1 MTSSTAIAIIGMA
14 GRFPGAMTLEKFWF
28 NLQQGIESIQ
38 RFTPEEMIAC
48 GVPSEIAH
56 DPSYV
61 PAKGIV
67 EDIAGFD
74 AAFFGYSPREAS
86 YMDPQHRV
94 FLECAWEALEHS
106 GYDPLVAPTTI
117 GLYAG
122 CGDATYLYHL
132 LQSKKDLAE
141 AAKDPSVFFGNYRD
155 FFATRVAYRLNLRG
169 PSLNIQTA
177 CSTSLVA
184 IHEACS
190 ALLSYQCDMAVAG
203 GIHLSL
209 PHKSGNF
216 HEKGAVVSPDGH
228 CRAFDAQGAGTVAS
242 DGAGVVILKR
252 YEDALADGD
261 TIHAV
266 ILGSAVN
273 NDGADKIGYTAPSVS
288 GQAEVI
294 TMAQEFAAIA
304 PSEISYIEAHGT
316 GTPLGDPI
324 EIKALTQ
331 SFTRETQEK
340 EYCAIGSL
348 KTNLGHLDAA
358 AGVAGLIKTVL
369 ALQHQEI
376 PASLNF
382 TAPNPEIDFTNSPFY
397 VNDRLRPWVPRQ
409 GRRIAG
415 VSSFGIGGTNAHVIV
430 SEAPEQALRASKRPA
445 HLLTLSAR
453 SEHALTTM
461 AQRLSEYL
469 SDGACADLGDVGYTL
484 QEGRHSFEHRLSLV
498 ATDQNDAIGKL
509 NQTNSEYK
517 KRGRAS
523 GARKQI
529 AFLFPGQGLQCVNMG
544 RALYENEEVFK
555 NYVDQGLAIAAQNL
569 NGMDLRTLLYPA
581 HESEQ
586 SQALTQTRYAQ
597 PALFIIEY
605 ALARY
610 LESLGV
616 RGDVMLGHSIGE
628 WVAGCL
634 AGVFSFEDAIRLV
647 CARAKLMQA
656 CEPGAM
662 LGVELTEHDLLPLLE
677 KGLEISVY
685 NADSWLIVSG
695 GHAQIEDLHQ
705 RLLAR
710 DVVCHALRVS
720 HAFHSASM
728 EPAAQAFT
736 ACFKDVVLLAP
747 QRPFVSNITGDW
759 ITEDQACSPHY
770 WAQQLRAPVRF
781 HNGLAALNAS
791 SDLLLLEVGPGRAL
805 ARFAAMSGPVN
816 VTSVWPQPQ
825 QNAFVETLSAIG
837 SLWVAGLTPHWAAL
851 HQSEP
856 RGRVPLP
863 TYPFEHVRY
872 WVDSNP
878 IERKQPETQQLIES
892 RVSAGRSRVAI
903 EPPRKNPNLSEWFFK
918 PEWQKIPTNLNP
930 DAKYSDV
937 PTLII
942 LGSETILGETYLE
955 IFSRAQIVR
964 PGTQFRQLADN
975 QFEVELNERQSYED
989 LFTTLAK
996 QNKSPQRIIQA
1007 INLEPVTKNEP
1018 DAEQALRR
1026 YIELL
1031 SLAQAIGKCLHNQ
1044 KIELIVLANQLCGT
1058 PGMSDVQADKASLLG
1073 PAKVI
1078 PLEYPGVSCRVFD
1091 LDSSALSDPAVLL
1104 NELRQSSQ
1112 ERLVAYREG
1121 QRWVE
1126 RYVSQPL
1133 AEQVPNNRL
1142 RQRGVYLITGGLGGV
1157 GLALAEHLVRTVQ
1170 AKILLVNR
1178 SAFPAPEMWQSVLQ
1192 SKNLPELSA
1201 QLPALQRSS
1210 EAFSRDF
1217 AIATLDQYPGLQD
1230 SLRSLAQRCIQRYFS
1245 SVVSPSE
1252 RISISELRDRL
1263 RLHPRFERMFQFM
1276 LGVLQTAAGIEL
1288 TDDALQ
1294 MPPMLPVA
1302 ARETAE
1308 KYPAFRGLIEF
1319 IDYCTQDYP
1328 KALSGEIPSIQVL
1341 YPDGKTT
1348 RLDAL
1353 QKNTIEYSQQ
1363 RIYSH
1368 VLKDHLLNL
1377 ARIRPLRILEVGGG
1391 QGLLTSV
1398 LAPELLAMGCSYH
1411 FTDIS
1416 PYFINRILDVRPELH
1431 GMTTGIFDLTRDPL
1445 AQGLD
1450 LETYDVIVGL
1460 DVVHATPNISVTIGH
1475 LRMLLAPSGYLG
1487 LLETVSTGPWVDLCW
1502 GLADGWWLYE
1512 DQELRHSALMHAEQW
1527 ETAIAQSGFALHA
1540 VLPVASTA
1548 RAVCDV
1554 ALVLAQLAPGEM
1566 QTSLSAWQ
1574 AEASKD
1580 PVTIARYRI
1589 KKLQELEQLGGEV
1602 AVVTADIGETSEVAR
1617 VVAFAKE
1624 RFGAIHGVIHS
1635 AMVLEDKLMQLKDPQ
1650 SARRVFA
1657 PKVQGSLNLIA
1668 ALKDQSLDFFAHC
1681 SSLAAPMGLYAQSD
1695 YCAATSFQDALAHTM
1710 MPGVS
1715 LSINWGVWRDAGF
1728 AMRMKLE
1735 SVAARQQWQSLS
1747 GPILRRKLV
1756 TEDGRIVFEGTLSE
1770 QWVVAEHYLDDMATL
1785 PGTGYLSLI
1794 NESMHAIKPGS
1805 FRFDNL
1811 VFSEPLTV
1819 TPPLPQSVRLLFEP
1833 ESQGYQVKVASLRGD
1848 QWIEHARALVSLVEQ
1863 NTSSGVDETNI
1874 DLSNLKQQF
1883 NFEESVLQ
1891 SRTQADQSLLI
1902 YRSVA
1907 VGPRWQGLTRW
1918 HSLQAQQ
1925 ALALIEL
1932 PARFESDFEQYP
1944 LHPALLDI
1952 ATSFAMGDEAF
1963 YLPLAY
1969 DKVTLHA
1976 PLSRK
1981 VWSHITWER
1990 NADSQAP
1997 TISFAIRIF
2006 NDDGALALAVQSYT
2020 LRQIGEPQP
2029 AMESRRLLCE
2039 TPGLLDSLTYVPL
2052 APLTIEEDEVE
2063 IRVVSTGLNFL
2074 DVLTALDMSLSLS
2087 DQEKGIGRECA
2098 GIITRVGRNV
2108 RHLRPGNEVIAIT
2121 SHAYDDLLV
2130 VDQQSVRLKPE
2141 QMSWEVAASVAVP
2154 FMTAHFALNHRA
2166 KIRAG
2171 ESVLIHAAAGGVGL
2185 AAVQLALNVGAK
2197 IYATAGSEE
2206 KRDYLRSLG
2215 ITHVYDSRSISFAE
2229 EIRLA
2234 NGGGVDVVL
2243 NSLGGD
2249 LMLASLGLLA
2259 PHGRFLELGKRD
2271 FAENRQI
2278 GMAVFAAGVTYY
2290 SINLGPDLI
2299 EYDLVF
2305 DEVMAML
2312 ANQEIYPLPVLVYPV
2327 QETAKAFADMAS
2339 ARHIGKLVVARPN
2352 HPVKHRTVVE
2362 FSGVD
2367 APMEDP
2373 QLREG
2378 MSSQEGA
2385 QAFDRALA
2393 SGLTQI
2399 LVTPQD
2405 FPSLLRLN
2413 TPAQIRSNKENL
2425 AQQSMVIKTS
2435 VAVPVIAS
2443 AVEQNDTAAIVAESW
2458 QKFLGLTQIDQD
2470 DNFFKL
2476 GGDSLIGIQIMA
2488 YLRKRLSIEVPVAI
2502 FFEAPT
2508 LKELTQALEKLSGKK
2523 TISSAEEST
2532 LKLTPTERHAPFAL
2546 TDVQQAYWIG
2556 RSGAFE
2562 LGNVAAHGY
2571 FEVERSDLDYERF
2584 CLVWMLLVRRHDML
2598 RMIVNADGQQQILA
2612 EVPDYR
2618 PELIDLRLQTKQDA
2632 ERAIVDVRHRMSS
2645 QILPSDQWPLFDIRV
2660 SLLPDSTTRIHMSF
2674 DALIMDAWSSMIL
2687 GREFSELYKNTSTIL
2702 PTLELS
2708 FRDYVLAEQAERQTA
2723 AYEVSKRYWL
2733 DRLDSLPPAPDL
2745 PLRIKP
2751 EELDKPTFTRR
2762 NAFLSRTEW
2771 TALKKNAARAGL
2783 TPSIVCLTCFSD
2795 VLGLWSQSA
2804 RFSINLTLFNR
2815 PPVHPQINDVVG
2827 DFTSLTLLEIETSA
2841 ARTFV
2846 ENAQRIQQQ
2855 LGRDLDH
2862 RRFSG
2867 VEVLRELVRSGR
2879 RHSGAIMP
2887 VVFTSTLALESQQQT
2902 HSPVIFD
2909 GEVVYGISQTPQV
2922 WLDHGIVEEDGKLSL
2937 NWNAVEALLPE
2948 DMLDDMFESYRNMLL
2963 VLASSPDRWNQR
2975 LNSTLPPAQ
2984 LARREAYNNT
2994 DAIFNIDRLEAGF
3007 FEQAAKYQNT
3017 TAVFSTQ
3024 GPVLYGEIAERA
3036 ISIANGLSE
3045 LGMAPGECVGVHL
3058 SKGWQQVAAA
3068 LGILKAGGAYV
3079 ALDPSLPESRLIS
3092 MSEGM
3097 RFAISTLT
3105 ESAHLPVSLK
3115 PICFED
3121 LLLNISAVSP
3131 AVSLDDLAYVIF
3143 TSGST
3148 GRPKGVMIQ
3157 HRAVMNTIADLVRRF
3172 ELNPSDRVLALS
3184 AMGFDLSVFD
3194 MFALLGVGGAI
3205 VMPDAQG
3212 LREPDHWHKLM
3223 VENQVTIWNSVPA
3236 LLELLVDY
3244 VESNALDLPHSL
3256 RLIMLSG
3263 DWIPVGLPER
3273 IKKLLPTVTII
3284 GMGGATEASIWS
3296 IYYPVKKVD
3305 PAWTSIPYGYPLA
3318 NQTYYV
3324 LNAQMQSCP
3333 EWVTGELFIGG
3344 TGLSSGYW
3352 KDPEQSAYRY
3362 PVIDGKRLYRTGDQG
3377 RFRPEGWIE
3386 FQGRNDN
3393 QVKVQ
3398 GYRIELAEIE
3408 AVLRQH
3414 PQVNKCAVKALGLE
3428 RNARKLAAYF
3438 VPNNQQ
3444 ALPTTDSLRQ
3454 FLLKQLP
3461 EYMVPLTFTMIERL
3475 PLSGNGKVDYASLPD
3490 PLEQVLMPVS
3500 SDVTPNPVRAKVLG
3514 LIAELLKL
3522 PSVSPQANLLD
3533 LGADS
3538 ITVIRLANRLQAE
3551 LSIRPSVAEL
3561 YRMQRIEEL
3570 LQFCE
3575 KNTGETTA
3583 DFQEDPVESRSERP
3597 AFRLITDPVE
3607 RQKFKD
3613 SHSAI
3618 RTFSPGQLAVSL
3630 GSPAEDTRVAKRR
3643 SQRQFSLRPIEL
3655 TDMGKWLS
3663 ALCPRNIDGQNKY
3676 LYASAGGL
3684 YPVQTYI
3691 FVKAGRISGL
3701 SEGLYYHDPAQHQL
3715 VLVTTRAVIHRDDFD
3730 PFLNRTTFDESA
3742 FCLFFVSA
3750 MTQIEPL
3757 YGEHSEKFASIETGL
3772 MLQTLDLHAID
3783 LGIGLCHIGDF
3794 EADKFLAEL
3803 PKDDRPRLILSALG
3817 GLVNVQEEARG
3828 DDKLARALARV
3839 AELSPEQVR
3848 NLLLAKQGQR
3858 K

>member
-14 GRFPGAMTLEKFWF
+14 GRFPGANTLEQFWH
-28 NLQQGIESIQ
+28 NLQNGIESIQ

-48 GVPSEIAH
+48 GVPSDVAH
-56 DPSYV
+56 DPDYV

-94 FLECAWEALEHS
+94 FLECAWEAIEHS
-106 GYDPLVAPTTI
+106 GYDPLAASTVI

-184 IHEACS
+184 IHEACC

-228 CRAFDAQGAGTVAS
+228 CRAFDAQSAGTVAS

-273 NDGADKIGYTAPSVS
+273 NDGADKIGFTAPSVS

-294 TMAQEFAAIA
+294 TMAQELAAIA

-331 SFTRETQEK
+331 SFSRETQEK

-369 ALQHQEI
+369 ALQHQII
-376 PASLNF
+376 PASLHF
-382 TAPNPEIDFTNSPFY
+382 TAPNPEIDFANSPFY
-397 VNDRLRPWVPRQ
+397 VNDRLRPWLPRH
-409 GRRIAG
+409 GKRVAG
-415 VSSFGIGGTNAHVIV
+415 ISSFGIGGTNAHAIV
-430 SEAPEQALRASKRPA
+430 SEAPGQALRASKKSA

-461 AQRLSEYL
+461 AQRLSAHL
-469 SDGACADLGDVGYTL
+469 SDAMCADLGDVGFTL
-484 QEGRHSFEHRLSLV
+484 QVGRHSFQHRLSIV
-498 ATDQNDAIGKL
+498 ATDKSDAIEKL
-509 NQTNSEYK
+509 NQTNAAYK
-517 KRGRAS
+517 NS
-523 GARKQI
+523 GQANEARKRI

-555 NYVDQGLAIAAQNL
+555 RYVDIGVTVAAQYL
-569 NGMDLRTLLYPA
+569 DGLDLRTLLYPA
-581 HESEQ
+581 GETD
-586 SQALTQTRYAQ
+586 QAQTLTQTRFAQ
-597 PALFIIEY
+597 PSLFIIEY
-605 ALARY
+605 ALSRY
-610 LESLGV
+610 LESLGLKA
-616 RGDVMLGHSIGE
+616 DVMLGHSIGE

-647 CARAKLMQA
+647 CARARLMQA
-656 CEPGAM
+656 CDSGAM
-662 LGVELTEHDLLPLLE
+662 LGVELTEQELLPFLE
-677 KGLEISVY
+677 KGLEISVH
-685 NADSWLIVSG
+685 NAENWLIVSG
-695 GHAQIEDLHQ
+695 GHAQIDDLHQ

-728 EPAAQAFT
+728 EPAAQAF
-736 ACFKDVVLLAP
+736 ASCFKDVILLAP
-747 QRPFVSNITGDW
+747 QRPFISNITGDW

-781 HNGLAALNAS
+781 HNGLAVLS
-791 SDLLLLEVGPGRAL
+791 RSDDLLLLEVGPGRAL
-805 ARFAAMSGPVN
+805 ARFATMSASAVA
-816 VTSVWPQPQ
+816 TSVWPQPQ
-825 QNAFVETLSAIG
+825 QNAYIETLNAVG
-837 SLWVAGLTPHWAAL
+837 RLWVAGAVPDWVAL

-872 WVDSNP
+872 WVDSQP
-878 IERKQPETQQLIES
+878 IERKHSAAELATES
-892 RVSAGRSRVAI
+892 RPSAGRSAI
-903 EPPRKNPNLSEWFFK
+903 ALQPPRKNPNLSEWFFK
-918 PEWQKIPTNLNP
+918 PEWQHLPTNLNP
-930 DAKYSDV
+930 ETKHSDV
-937 PTLII
+937 PTLFI
-942 LGSETILGETYLE
+942 LGPETLLDEKYLSV
-955 IFSRAQIVR
+955 FTRAVIVR
-964 PGTQFRQLADN
+964 PGPQCKQLADN
-975 QFEVELNERQSYED
+975 QFEIQLSERQSYDD
-989 LFTTLAK
+989 LFAMLAQ
-996 QNKSPQRIIQA
+996 QNRSPHRIIQA
-1007 INLEPVTKNEP
+1007 INLEAVVSDEP
-1018 DAEQALRR
+1018 DAERALRR

-1031 SLAQAIGKCLHNQ
+1031 SLAQSIGKCLHNQ

-1058 PGMSDVQADKASLLG
+1058 PDMPAVQADKASLLG

-1078 PLEYPGVSCRVFD
+1078 PLEYPDVSCRVLD
-1091 LDSSALSDPAVLL
+1091 LDSYAISDPALLL
-1104 NELRQSSQ
+1104 NELKEQRQ
-1112 ERLVAYREG
+1112 ERLVAYRHG
-1121 QRWVE
+1121 RRWVE

-1133 AEQVPNNRL
+1133 AEQVPNSRL
-1142 RQRGVYLITGGLGGV
+1142 RHQGVYLITGGLGGV

-1170 AKILLVNR
+1170 AKVLLVNR
-1178 SAFPAPEMWQSVLQ
+1178 SAFPAPDTWQSVLQ
-1192 SKNLPELSA
+1192 ANK
-1201 QLPALQRSS
+1201 LPALPDQLPGLLSGS
-1210 EAFSRDF
+1210 EAFSRNF

-1230 SLRSLAQRCIQRYFS
+1230 ALLALAQRCIQRYFS
-1245 SVVSPSE
+1245 TAITHAE
-1252 RISISELRDRL
+1252 RISIDQLRDRL

-1276 LGVLQTAAGIEL
+1276 LGVLQSAPGVHL
-1288 TDDALQ
+1288 TDSVLQ
-1294 MPPMLPVA
+1294 LPPMLPVA
-1302 ARETAE
+1302 AHETAL
-1308 KYPAFRGLIEF
+1308 KYPAFRGLIDF
-1319 IDYCTQDYP
+1319 IDCCTQDYP

-1341 YPDGKTT
+1341 YPEGKTT

-1353 QKNTIEYSQQ
+1353 QENTVEYSQQ

-1377 ARIRPLRILEVGGG
+1377 ASLRPLRILEVGGG
-1391 QGLLTSV
+1391 QGLLTNV
-1398 LAPELLAMGCSYH
+1398 IAPELLAMGCSYH

-1416 PYFINRILDVRPELH
+1416 PYFINRIVDTHPVLQ

-1445 AQGLD
+1445 AQGLYP
-1450 LETYDVIVGL
+1450 EHYDVIVGL
-1460 DVVHATPNISVTIGH
+1460 DVVHATPNISVTIEH
-1475 LRMLLAPSGYLG
+1475 LRKLLAPSGYLG

-1512 DQELRHSALMHAEQW
+1512 DQELRQSALMHAEQW
-1527 ETAIAQSGFALHA
+1527 EIAIAHAGFVHHA
-1540 VLPVASTA
+1540 VLPVQPAL
-1548 RAVCDV
+1548 RAACDV
-1554 ALVLAQLAPGEM
+1554 ALILAQLAPN
-1566 QTSLSAWQ
+1566 QTMPALPDWQ

-1580 PVTIARYRI
+1580 PATITRYRI
-1589 KKLQELEQLGGEV
+1589 RKLQELEQLGGEV
-1602 AVVTADIGETSEVAR
+1602 VVATADIGDASDVVR
-1617 VVAFAKE
+1617 VVALAKE

-1635 AMVLEDKLMQLKDPQ
+1635 AMVLEDKLMQLKDPL

-1668 ALKDQSLDFFAHC
+1668 ALKNQSLDFFAHC

-1728 AMRMKLE
+1728 AMRMQLE
-1735 SVAARQQWQSLS
+1735 SAAVRQHWQSLS

-1756 TEDGRIVFEGTLSE
+1756 ADDGKIVFEGVLNG
-1770 QWVVAEHYLDDMATL
+1770 QWLVAEHYLNDVSTL

-1794 NESMHAIKPGS
+1794 NEAMQAVTPGN
-1805 FRFDNL
+1805 FRFESL

-1819 TPPLPQSVRLLFEP
+1819 TPPASQSVRLLFEP
-1833 ESQGYQVKVASLRGD
+1833 DSQGYQVKVASLRGD
-1848 QWIEHARALVSLVEQ
+1848 QWIEHARAFISPGTQNMARIVSD
-1863 NTSSGVDETNI
+1863 SI
-1874 DLSNLKQQF
+1874 IHLSNLKQQF
-1883 NFEESVLQ
+1883 NFTQSDLESHAQ
-1891 SRTQADQSLLI
+1891 SDQSLLI

-1918 HSLQAQQ
+1918 HSIQAQQ

-1932 PARFESDFEQYP
+1932 PVRFESDLQQYP
-1944 LHPALLDI
+1944 LHPAMLDI
-1952 ATSFAMGDEAF
+1952 ATSYAMGDEAF
-1963 YLPLAY
+1963 YLPLSY
-1969 DKVTLHA
+1969 GQVTLGA

-1981 VWSHITWER
+1981 VWSHIVWER
-1990 NADSQAP
+1990 NAASQAP
-1997 TISFAIRIF
+1997 TISFAIKIF
-2006 NDDGALALAVQSYT
+2006 NDDGVLALEVQNYT
-2020 LRQIGEPQP
+2020 LRKIGDASPVV
-2029 AMESRRLLCE
+2029 ESRRLVCE
-2039 TPGLLDSLTYVPL
+2039 TPGLLDSLAYLPL
-2052 APLTIEEDEVE
+2052 APLTIQDDQVE

-2074 DVLTALDMSLSLS
+2074 DVLTALDMSLSLPE
-2087 DQEKGIGRECA
+2087 QEKGIGRECA
-2098 GIITRVGRNV
+2098 GTITRVGRHV
-2108 RHLRPGNEVIAIT
+2108 RHLKPGDEVIAIT

-2130 VDQQSVRLKPE
+2130 VHQQSVRLKPA

-2154 FMTAHFALNHRA
+2154 FMTAHYALNHRA
-2166 KIRAG
+2166 KLRAG
-2171 ESVLIHAAAGGVGL
+2171 ESILIHAAAGGVGL
-2185 AAVQLALNVGAK
+2185 AAVQLALNAGAK

-2215 ITHVYDSRSISFAE
+2215 INHVYDSRSTSFAQ
-2229 EIRLA
+2229 EIRLDS
-2234 NGGGVDVVL
+2234 GGGVDVVL

-2249 LMLASLGLLA
+2249 LMLASLELLA

-2271 FAENRQI
+2271 YAENRQV
-2278 GMAVFAAGVTYY
+2278 GMAVFAGGVSYY
-2290 SINLGPDLI
+2290 SINLGPELT
-2299 EYDLVF
+2299 EYDDVF

-2312 ANQEIYPLPVLVYPV
+2312 ATQEIHPLPVRVYPV
-2327 QETAKAFADMAS
+2327 QETAQAFAAMAS
-2339 ARHIGKLVVARPN
+2339 AKHIGKLVVTRPN
-2352 HPVKHRTVVE
+2352 NPVRRHAVVE

-2385 QAFDRALA
+2385 LAFDRALS
-2393 SGLTQI
+2393 SGLPQV

-2413 TPAQIRSNKENL
+2413 TPAQVRSNKESL
-2425 AQQSMVIKTS
+2425 AQQSAVIKTS
-2435 VAVPVIAS
+2435 VAVPVMTS
-2443 AVEQNDTAAIVAESW
+2443 AIEQNDTAAIVYESW
-2458 QKFLGLTQIDQD
+2458 QKFLGLTQIDPD

-2488 YLRKRLSIEVPVAI
+2488 YLRKRLGIEVPVAI
-2502 FFEAPT
+2502 FFETPT
-2508 LKELTQALEKLSGKK
+2508 LKELTHSLENLSGKK
-2523 TISSAEEST
+2523 ISSGTGEPT
-2532 LKLTPTERHAPFAL
+2532 LQLKPEDRHAPFAL

-2571 FEVERSDLDYERF
+2571 FEVERSALDYKRF
-2584 CLVWMLLVRRHDML
+2584 CHVWMLLVRRHDML

-2612 EVPDYR
+2612 EVADYQ
-2618 PELIDLRLQTKQDA
+2618 PELIDLREQSKQDA
-2632 ERAIVDVRHRMSS
+2632 ERAIVDLRQRMSS

-2660 SLLPDSTTRIHMSF
+2660 SLLPDATTRIHMSF

-2687 GREFSELYKNTSTIL
+2687 GREFSDLYKNTDTVL
-2702 PTLELS
+2702 PPLELS
-2708 FRDYVLAEQAERQTA
+2708 FRDYVIAEQAERQTT

-2745 PLRIKP
+2745 PLKIKP
-2751 EELDKPTFTRR
+2751 EELDKPTFSRR
-2762 NAFLSRTEW
+2762 NAFLSLSEW
-2771 TALKKNAARAGL
+2771 AGLKKNAAGAGL

-2795 VLGLWSQSA
+2795 VLARWSQSA

-2827 DFTSLTLLEIETSA
+2827 DFTSLTLLEIETNAS
-2841 ARTFV
+2841 RTFV

-2887 VVFTSTLALESQQQT
+2887 VVFTSTLALDSQQQK

-2937 NWNAVEALLPE
+2937 NWNAVEALFPE
-2948 DMLDDMFESYRNMLL
+2948 GLLDDMFESYRNMLL
-2963 VLASSPDRWNQR
+2963 ALAHSPDVWTQH
-2975 LNSTLPPAQ
+2975 LSSTLPVAQ
-2984 LARREAYNNT
+2984 IARRESYNKT
-2994 DAIFNIDRLEAGF
+2994 DARFNINRLEAGF
-3007 FEQAAKYQNT
+3007 FKQAALDQNA
-3017 TAVFSTQ
+3017 TAVLSTQ
-3024 GPVLYGEIAERA
+3024 GSVRYGELAAQA
-3036 ISIANGLSE
+3036 ISLANSLKA
-3045 LGMAPGECVGVHL
+3045 LGVAPGECVGVHL
-3058 SKGWQQVAAA
+3058 AKGWEQVAAS

-3079 ALDPSLPESRLIS
+3079 ALDPSLPESRLVS
-3092 MSEGM
+3092 MSQGM
-3097 RFAISTLT
+3097 RVAISTRS
-3105 ESAHLPVSLK
+3105 ESARLPASLK
-3115 PICFED
+3115 LICFED
-3121 LLLNISAVSP
+3121 VLPSDLEVSP
-3131 AVSLDDLAYVIF
+3131 ALSLDDLAYVIF

-3157 HRAVMNTIADLVRRF
+3157 HLAVMNTIADLVQRF
-3172 ELNPSDRVLALS
+3172 ELSSSDRVLALS

-3212 LREPDHWHKLM
+3212 LREPDHWYRLM
-3223 VENQVTIWNSVPA
+3223 VENRVTIWNSVPA
-3236 LLELLVDY
+3236 LMELLVDY
-3244 VESNALDLPHSL
+3244 VESNALELPDSL

-3263 DWIPVGLPER
+3263 DWIPVGLPGR
-3273 IKKLLPTVTII
+3273 IRKLLPTVHII
-3284 GMGGATEASIWS
+3284 SMGGATEASIWS
-3296 IYYPVKKVD
+3296 IYYPVKEVE
-3305 PAWTSIPYGYPLA
+3305 PEWTSIPYGYPLA

-3324 LNAQMQSCP
+3324 LNAQMQMCP
-3333 EWVTGELFIGG
+3333 DWVTGELYIGG
-3344 TGLSSGYW
+3344 EGLSCGYW
-3352 KDPEQSAYRY
+3352 QDPEQSAHRY
-3362 PVIDGKRLYRTGDQG
+3362 PVIDNKRLYRTGDQG

-3414 PQVNKCAVKALGLE
+3414 PQVNKCAVRALGLE

-3438 VPNNQQ
+3438 VPNDFKT
-3444 ALPTTDSLRQ
+3444 LPTAESLRE
-3454 FLLKQLP
+3454 FLLNQLP
-3461 EYMVPLTFTMIERL
+3461 EYMVPRSFTKIEQL
-3475 PLSGNGKVDYASLPD
+3475 PLSSNGKVDYTSLPV
-3490 PLEQVLMPVS
+3490 PMEQAVAHGDSDVS
-3500 SDVTPNPVRAKVLG
+3500 SNPVRAKVLG

-3522 PSVSPQANLLD
+3522 PSVSPDANLLD

-3551 LSIRPSVAEL
+3551 LSVRPSVAEL

-3570 LQFCE
+3570 LQFCDR
-3575 KNTGETTA
+3575 NTEATTPA
-3583 DFQEDPVESRSERP
+3583 IQNGLDESRVATPVSP
-3597 AFRLITDPVE
+3597 LITDPVE

-3613 SHSAI
+3613 THSAL
-3618 RTFSPGQLAVSL
+3618 RTFPPDQVTVSL
-3630 GSPAEDTRVAKRR
+3630 GYPAEDPRVDKRR
-3643 SQRQFSLRPIEL
+3643 SQRQFSLRPIAL
-3655 TDMGKWLS
+3655 VDMGKWLG
-3663 ALCPRNIDGQNKY
+3663 ALCRKSVGGQHKY

-3691 FVKAGRISGL
+3691 YVKAGRVVNL
-3701 SEGLYYHDPAQHQL
+3701 DEGLYYHDPVRNRL
-3715 VLVTTRAVIHRDDFD
+3715 VLQTTDAVIRRDDFD
-3730 PFLNRTTFDESA
+3730 PFVNRTTFDESA

-3750 MTQIEPL
+3750 MVQIEPL
-3757 YGEHSEKFASIETGL
+3757 YGEHSEKFSSIETGL
-3772 MLQTLDLHAID
+3772 MLQTLDLQALD

-3794 EADKFLAEL
+3794 ESDKLLAAL
-3803 PKDDRPRLILSALG
+3803 QKDDRPRLILSVLG
-3817 GLVNVQEEARG
+3817 GLVNEEEHVRG
-3828 DDKLARALARV
+3828 DDKLSRALARV
-3839 AELSPEQVR
+3839 TELSPEQVR